1 MQTACRLR
9 RCTDCDCN
17 ETAGVHHHKYDATK
31 WVVDQ
36 NSHWNEC
43 RVCHEKVNT
52 AAREDTDGY
61 CDVCRIDQAHP
72 LYISSQPTDL
82 VRKVTDED
90 LKETDPDHPEN
101 SRARFS
107 VKAQD
112 MAGRTLS
119 YQWYWVLT
127 NKKTGV
133 KYGPNALENGVDYKR
148 QRPGS

>member
-1 MQTACRLR
+1 M
-9 RCTDCDCN
+9 
-17 ETAGVHHHKYDATK
+17 HHHKYDATK

-36 NSHWNEC
+36 NSHWDEC

-52 AAREDTDGY
+52 AAHKDTDGY

-72 LYISSQPTDL
+72 LYISSQPKDL

>member
-1 MQTACRLR
+1 M
-9 RCTDCDCN
+9 
-17 ETAGVHHHKYDATK
+17 
-31 WVVDQ
+31 
-36 NSHWNEC
+36 
-43 RVCHEKVNT
+43 
-52 AAREDTDGY
+52 
-61 CDVCRIDQAHP
+61 
-72 LYISSQPTDL
+72 
-82 VRKVTDED
+82 TDED

>member
-1 MQTACRLR
+1 M
-9 RCTDCDCN
+9 
-17 ETAGVHHHKYDATK
+17 
-31 WVVDQ
+31 
-36 NSHWNEC
+36 
-43 RVCHEKVNT
+43 
-52 AAREDTDGY
+52 
-61 CDVCRIDQAHP
+61 
-72 LYISSQPTDL
+72 
-82 VRKVTDED
+82 TDED

-112 MAGRTLS
+112 MAGRKLS